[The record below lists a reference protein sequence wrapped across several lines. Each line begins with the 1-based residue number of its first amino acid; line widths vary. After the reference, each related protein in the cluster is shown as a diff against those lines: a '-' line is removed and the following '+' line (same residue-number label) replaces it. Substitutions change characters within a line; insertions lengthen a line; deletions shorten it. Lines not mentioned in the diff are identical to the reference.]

1 MNNFDIRFDFQR
13 KERLGLIEA
22 IWGQDKSIDQLKRL
36 SEIVLNKN
44 EVVFITRI
52 SSEKARVLLDSYD
65 DACFHEQ
72 AKCLIIGE
80 NYNRL
85 NTSKKVALISGGSS
99 DLAVTLEAKLALEI
113 YGVNS
118 QSFIDV
124 GVAGLH
130 RLISQL
136 EEIKKYDI
144 LIVCAGMEGALATV
158 LGGLL
163 APMSTTALDPTTT
176 VSSSSSNAG
185 NATGNTSTNTNS
197 DPFADLLGG
206 TSSSSNN
213 NTAPK
218 TTTTTGLSGGTI
230 SSFNFMANSTSGNTT
245 TNNMSMQSGSGLDR
259 IKQAQEMAR
268 MQQMQQFQKMQ
279 RMQQMQMMKRM
290 QQGGGVPQQMTGMN
304 MGMPAMN
311 TGMNTG
317 VYAAGSVKSINLLGE
332 QQNNAAKKKL
342 RIGSIF

>member
-1 MNNFDIRFDFQR
+1 MNFDIRFDFQR

-52 SSEKARVLLDSYD
+52 RSEKARVLLDLYD
-65 DACFHEQ
+65 DACFYEQ

-80 NYNRL
+80 NHNRL

-158 LGGLL
+158 VGGLL
-163 APMSTTALDPTTT
+163 AQPIIAVPVSVGYGVSRNGETALNSML
-176 VSSSSSNAG
+176 SSCSPGIAVMNIDNGYGA
-185 NATGNTSTNTNS
+185 A
-197 DPFADLLGG
+197 
-206 TSSSSNN
+206 
-213 NTAPK
+213 
-218 TTTTTGLSGGTI
+218 
-230 SSFNFMANSTSGNTT
+230 MAA
-245 TNNMSMQSGSGLDR
+245 LR
-259 IKQAQEMAR
+259 II
-268 MQQMQQFQKMQ
+268 
-279 RMQQMQMMKRM
+279 
-290 QQGGGVPQQMTGMN
+290 
-304 MGMPAMN
+304 
-311 TGMNTG
+311 
-317 VYAAGSVKSINLLGE
+317 KSI
-332 QQNNAAKKKL
+332 
-342 RIGSIF
+342 S